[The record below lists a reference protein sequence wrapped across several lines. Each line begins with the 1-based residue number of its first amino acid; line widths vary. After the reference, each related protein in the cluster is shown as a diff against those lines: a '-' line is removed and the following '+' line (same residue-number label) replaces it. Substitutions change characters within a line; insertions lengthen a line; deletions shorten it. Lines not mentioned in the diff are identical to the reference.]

1 MNLPEALR
9 KQTEDFVKAVPEET
23 VAIMSKATE
32 DLAKSGILKNCLQP
46 GDRAPD
52 FTLEDSQGKSYTF
65 SKHLNQGPLIL
76 KFFRGDW

>member
-23 VAIMSKATE
+23 IEIMHNATE
-32 DLAKSGILKNCLQP
+32 ELNRSGILQNCLQP
-46 GDRAPD
+46 GDSAPE
-52 FTLEDSQGKSYTF
+52 FTLEDSHGKKY
-65 SKHLNQGPLIL
+65 HLAELLEGGPLIL